1 MISHDLLTRNKREH
15 AARRKLESQPYSQ
28 QAVLEN
34 EGLIA
39 GKANI
44 LIRRMTS
51 AAVSSASGRTAD
63 VFTLCGLFSLEVIC
77 KCAFNRD
84 FGESPE
90 GGSLDML
97 TAMDRSAQ
105 LLPIIILMP
114 FLKSWGIGRHLPGS
128 VGTLF
133 RGFDTWVSSTRSL
146 VKNFQQHENALD
158 KTQRFMATPLLTNR
172 DDFLGRQL
180 HPVEVIEES
189 MGIAFAGSGTTST
202 TLVYILYAMA
212 RPESEHRQLKL
223 HEEVKMA
230 GDSLQEVKDLPYLN
244 AVIKETMRLYP
255 TIISTLPRIL
265 DSQLAVGRT
274 NFVLPAG
281 TQVGMQNYV
290 HHRDPTLFPE
300 PDKFIPERWLGDS
313 VGDMNNALTPFSV
326 GSRNCIGQNLAKA
339 ELYLAVSKIFRQLR
353 ISLNPTMTDWD
364 MVMEDRFNIA
374 PKGRRLVLD
383 IDVLE

>member
-39 GKANI
+39 EKANI

-51 AAVSSASGRTAD
+51 AAVGSASGRTAD

-84 FGESPE
+84 FSESPE

-105 LLPIIILMP
+105 LLPIIIFMP

-158 KTQRFMATPLLTNR
+158 KTQRFMATPLLTNQ
-172 DDFLGRQL
+172 DDCLGRQL
-180 HPVEVIEES
+180 HPDEVVEES
-189 MGIAFAGSGTTST
+189 MGIATA
-202 TLVYILYAMA
+202 
-212 RPESEHRQLKL
+212 
-223 HEEVKMA
+223 
-230 GDSLQEVKDLPYLN
+230 N
-244 AVIKETMRLYP
+244 
-255 TIISTLPRIL
+255 
-265 DSQLAVGRT
+265 
-274 NFVLPAG
+274 
-281 TQVGMQNYV
+281 
-290 HHRDPTLFPE
+290 
-300 PDKFIPERWLGDS
+300 
-313 VGDMNNALTPFSV
+313 
-326 GSRNCIGQNLAKA
+326 
-339 ELYLAVSKIFRQLR
+339 
-353 ISLNPTMTDWD
+353 
-364 MVMEDRFNIA
+364 
-374 PKGRRLVLD
+374 
-383 IDVLE
+383 